1 MIQAGF
7 MKGFRSIISGARRF
21 NLSDR
26 FNSQSNVLR
35 LVLVIVAIL
44 LVILSNSYSPKIPM
58 GSQAD
63 ASLTQQ
69 KQLEVADIEDNIT
82 NSYARLA
89 AKRADICPKLL
100 QKNMGNND
108 IKRVAEVMV
117 NDYCDYFLYLE
128 AGQRIN
134 VDVDNRQIEALLVV
148 PTMYDFAN
156 GEYQVTS
163 YDKHVIRLAYNGATY
178 KPERLSY
185 DVAITVT
192 D

>member
-1 MIQAGF
+1 
-7 MKGFRSIISGARRF
+7 MKGFRSIISGKRRF
-21 NLSDR
+21 NLR
-26 FNSQSNVLR
+26 NMLNSQSNMLR
-35 LVLVIVAIL
+35 LILVVVAIL
-44 LVILSNSYSPKIPM
+44 LVLLSNSCRPKM
-58 GSQAD
+58 LTDSQAD
-63 ASLTQQ
+63 PSLAQQ

-100 QKNMGNND
+100 QKDMSNND

-128 AGQRIN
+128 AGQRID

-156 GEYQVTS
+156 GEYQVKS
-163 YDKHVIRLAYNGATY
+163 YDKHVIRLSYNGATY

-185 DVAITVT
+185 DVAIKVT

>member
-1 MIQAGF
+1 MIYT
-7 MKGFRSIISGARRF
+7 RSTMPYLALITIT
-21 NLSDR
+21 
-26 FNSQSNVLR
+26 V
-35 LVLVIVAIL
+35 LVL
-44 LVILSNSYSPKIPM
+44 LVSHSCSPKLPVDH
-58 GSQAD
+58 QANTTMN
-63 ASLTQQ
+63 AQ
-69 KQLEVADIEDNIT
+69 KQLEAANIEDDIT

-100 QKNMGNND
+100 QKDMGNND

-117 NDYCDYFLYLE
+117 NDYCDYFLYLN
-128 AGQRIN
+128 AGQHL
-134 VDVDNRQIEALLVV
+134 DVNIDNRQIEALLIV
-148 PTMYDFAN
+148 PTMHNFAN

-178 KPERLSY
+178 KPARLSY